1 MFTANCTPPVL
12 RILIVK
18 EGSSSY
24 ILESKFRFRALV
36 SKAKNRDPFQEKKS
50 INPLNPEFQQ
60 AILGWQMSPATER
73 HTSRQKEKPKVR
85 SRDREKKEKERGR
98 LKKQ

>member
-1 MFTANCTPPVL
+1 MVFTANCTPPVL
-12 RILIVK
+12 RILITK

-36 SKAKNRDPFQEKKS
+36 SKAKNRDSFQERKR

-60 AILGWQMSPATER
+60 AILGWKESSYRKIHVSTER
-73 HTSRQKEKPKVR
+73 KTKGEVKR
-85 SRDREKKEKERGR
+85 SRKKGEGERED
-98 LKKQ
+98 